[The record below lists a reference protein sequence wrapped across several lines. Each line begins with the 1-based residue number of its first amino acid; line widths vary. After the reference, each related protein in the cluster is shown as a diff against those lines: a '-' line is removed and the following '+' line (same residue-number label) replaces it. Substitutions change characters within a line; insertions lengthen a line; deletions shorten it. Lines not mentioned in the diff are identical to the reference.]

1 MNLHNL
7 LKRRVSEFILKKYDL
22 NFNELEVQ
30 MTKKDF
36 SGDITIVVFPL
47 VKTLR
52 KSPSEIGNE
61 IGEFLLKESEYV
73 EEFNLIQGFLN
84 LVIKSQ
90 FYLEF
95 LNQIF
100 DQDNYG
106 FIKPSLENPTI
117 LVEFASPNTN
127 KPLHLGHIRNI
138 LLGDSIS
145 KILEANGKNIHK
157 TQIVNDRG
165 IHICKSIVAW
175 LKFGKN
181 SNPSDLNEKGD
192 FFVGKYYVLFDKV
205 YKEEIL
211 QLISEGNDKAYAEKN
226 APIFLDAQSLLIKW
240 ESGDKKVIEL
250 WKKMNSWVYD
260 GFEKTYNNIGVNF
273 DSYYYESNTYL
284 LGKDIINE
292 GLKNNVFFKKED
304 GSVWIDLT
312 DDGLDEKILLR
323 SDGTSVY
330 MTQDLGTALLRYKNH
345 PNMDGMIYTVGNEQD
360 YHFKVLFKIL
370 KKLGFEWS
378 KNLHHLSYG
387 MVDLPSGKM
396 KSREGTVVD
405 GDDLI
410 SEMKLNAS
418 NLSKELGKIDEFS
431 NSEKDMLNSTIGLGA
446 LKYYILKVDPKK
458 RILFDPS
465 ESIDFNGNTGP
476 FIQYAYARIQS
487 LKRKSS
493 FSLEKIN
500 LDFEIN
506 EKEKDILKQLTQFP
520 ISIKA
525 AADNYSPALIAN
537 YTFELVKLFNSY
549 YQSITI
555 LKVNDKT
562 IKNFRLTLSFKVGEV
577 IKNSMKL
584 LGINVPEKM

>member
-1 MNLHNL
+1 
-7 LKRRVSEFILKKYDL
+7 
-22 NFNELEVQ
+22 
-30 MTKKDF
+30 
-36 SGDITIVVFPL
+36 
-47 VKTLR
+47 
-52 KSPSEIGNE
+52 
-61 IGEFLLKESEYV
+61 
-73 EEFNLIQGFLN
+73 
-84 LVIKSQ
+84 
-90 FYLEF
+90 
-95 LNQIF
+95 
-100 DQDNYG
+100 
-106 FIKPSLENPTI
+106 
-117 LVEFASPNTN
+117 
-127 KPLHLGHIRNI
+127 
-138 LLGDSIS
+138 
-145 KILEANGKNIHK
+145 
-157 TQIVNDRG
+157 
-165 IHICKSIVAW
+165 
-175 LKFGKN
+175 
-181 SNPSDLNEKGD
+181 
-192 FFVGKYYVLFDKV
+192 
-205 YKEEIL
+205 
-211 QLISEGNDKAYAEKN
+211 
-226 APIFLDAQSLLIKW
+226 
-240 ESGDKKVIEL
+240 
-250 WKKMNSWVYD
+250 
-260 GFEKTYNNIGVNF
+260 
-273 DSYYYESNTYL
+273 
-284 LGKDIINE
+284 
-292 GLKNNVFFKKED
+292 
-304 GSVWIDLT
+304 
-312 DDGLDEKILLR
+312 
-323 SDGTSVY
+323 
-330 MTQDLGTALLRYKNH
+330 
-345 PNMDGMIYTVGNEQD
+345 
-360 YHFKVLFKIL
+360 
-370 KKLGFEWS
+370 
-378 KNLHHLSYG
+378 
-387 MVDLPSGKM
+387 M

-476 FIQYAYARIQS
+476 FVQYAYARIQS